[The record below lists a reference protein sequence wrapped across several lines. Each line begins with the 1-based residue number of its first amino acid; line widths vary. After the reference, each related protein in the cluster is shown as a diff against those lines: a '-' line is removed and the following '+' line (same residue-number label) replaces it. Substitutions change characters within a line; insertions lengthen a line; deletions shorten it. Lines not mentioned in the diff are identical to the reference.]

1 VRDNYSVVTFTVCLS
16 AKSGKKIYALLSNS
30 ASTVDKVYRLIDNTD
45 PRAIFILVNHDED
58 SPFLIHAQGSLDDV

>member
-1 VRDNYSVVTFTVCLS
+1 MRDNYSVVTFTVCLS
-16 AKSGKKIYALLSNS
+16 AKSGKIYALLSNS
-30 ASTVDKVYRLIDNTD
+30 ASTVDKVYRLIDNTV